1 MVNAVG
7 VWQVNML
14 NNVSKILDDVGA
26 AALRTT
32 DIKDTL
38 ESSGVT
44 SQSEASDW

>member
-1 MVNAVG
+1 
-7 VWQVNML
+7 ML

-32 DIKDTL
+32 DIEDTL

-44 SQSEASDW
+44 SQSEASDCDELHLAVEA